1 MARGDTRAN
10 PWVGSLDNVSTYTYI
25 YMHVSKSVRRGR
37 KMSKDLCTKVEMI
50 QMKRALL
57 ISGSAE
63 VEGRSRDLHVC

>member
-1 MARGDTRAN
+1 
-10 PWVGSLDNVSTYTYI
+10 
-25 YMHVSKSVRRGR
+25 
-37 KMSKDLCTKVEMI
+37 MSKDLCTKVEMI